1 MKDLPKLEISDEFAK
16 NSEVVSDYIET
27 YMPDIAGKSE
37 TVGLVD
43 DAIRM
48 LREIENIW
56 NSDNP
61 NIKLLEE
68 VGKTDTILKTFLWDV
83 ENFINNQNKFEIIE
97 QIISEIKADPFLFI
111 DAVSKGGGLDTF
123 MRAKAIKHIRLTG
136 TDFISSKFDVNILV
150 TSKEGSDDFFRKFIS
165 EMDLDIDL
173 NSFGFLSRVEGIT
186 IPQLKAKSFSIRT
199 ANDLVSKVSSSI
211 EGNNKSSLKIRA
223 DEMCYIYDMMNLVSN
238 NNELSSKGDRNIK
251 KLSTFSTLRMADNLK
266 HRTTIDIVVRN
277 SCLETNPYHQFYEGA
292 LTNYYADQDLKR
304 DDRCLWVFHDVNFLG
319 FNSGPSFSHNSSDKQ
334 TLEINFIFKRLVRID
349 PKKVYKSPNEK
360 IDMFFDRFNK
370 LEEKEFYYDIPKEPE
385 KTEETVKEAAQESM
399 FNIINPAIPI
409 HLDLELSNS
418 GDEGEIDLIGT
429 NTDLGKGMD
438 PLKVYKSAE
447 EIEKT
452 NEAFNNL
459 NNNLKLES
467 EKIKNQR
474 R

>member
-1 MKDLPKLEISDEFAK
+1 M
-16 NSEVVSDYIET
+16 
-27 YMPDIAGKSE
+27 
-37 TVGLVD
+37 
-43 DAIRM
+43 
-48 LREIENIW
+48 
-56 NSDNP
+56 
-61 NIKLLEE
+61 
-68 VGKTDTILKTFLWDV
+68 
-83 ENFINNQNKFEIIE
+83 
-97 QIISEIKADPFLFI
+97 
-111 DAVSKGGGLDTF
+111 
-123 MRAKAIKHIRLTG
+123 
-136 TDFISSKFDVNILV
+136 
-150 TSKEGSDDFFRKFIS
+150 
-165 EMDLDIDL
+165 
-173 NSFGFLSRVEGIT
+173 
-186 IPQLKAKSFSIRT
+186 
-199 ANDLVSKVSSSI
+199 
-211 EGNNKSSLKIRA
+211 
-223 DEMCYIYDMMNLVSN
+223 
-238 NNELSSKGDRNIK
+238 
-251 KLSTFSTLRMADNLK
+251 
-266 HRTTIDIVVRN
+266 
-277 SCLETNPYHQFYEGA
+277 
-292 LTNYYADQDLKR
+292 KR

-349 PKKVYKSPNEK
+349 PKKVHKSPNEK

-385 KTEETVKEAAQESM
+385 KTEETVKEAAQESI

-438 PLKVYKSAE
+438 PLKVYKSVE

-459 NNNLKLES
+459 NNNLRLES